1 VAGDDIDTKQDAG
14 PYDEAFAEPGV
25 PREQYAALMQALEGR
40 SVGALGREVADA
52 AAERGVT
59 FGEDAG
65 AFLIDPVPRVLTIE
79 EWRDLEAGLGQR
91 VRALAAFV
99 TDVYG
104 PRRIVAEGVVPARV
118 IESAAYYEPALAGSA
133 PARPVAIA
141 GLDVVRDRDGRFR
154 VLEDNVRTP
163 SGIAYAVA
171 ARELM
176 EARLPAP
183 PGGVRGIDDAFA
195 LLARALHAA
204 APDGPRRDSALVI
217 LSDGPENTAWWEH
230 CAIAERLRVPL
241 VELADLDV
249 AGDGLYARVDGR
261 PQRVDVVYRR
271 TNEDRLIGSDGRPT
285 SIGSVLHEPWRRGQV
300 GLVNAFGAGVA
311 DDKLAHAYVEEMIR
325 FYLGQE
331 PIVRSVHTY
340 DLCDPEVLEDV
351 LGRVDDLVIKPRDG
365 SGGHGVLVG
374 PHAQDDDRAATAEEL
389 RSRPEGYVAQEMIR
403 LSRHPTVVD
412 DRLEPRHVD
421 LRAFVFLAG
430 EDAAVLPGGL
440 TRVALDAGALV
451 VNSSQNGGAKD
462 TWVLA

>member
-1 VAGDDIDTKQDAG
+1 MDTKADAG
-14 PYDEAFAEPGV
+14 YYGEAFAEPRV
-25 PREQYAALMQALEGR
+25 PREQYTALMAALETR
-40 SVGALGREVADA
+40 SLRELAREVADA
-52 AAERGVT
+52 AADGGVT
-59 FGEDAG
+59 FGNDAG
-65 AFLIDPVPRVLTIE
+65 AFLLDPVPRVLTAE
-79 EWRDLEAGLGQR
+79 EWRDLEAGLIQR
-91 VRALAAFV
+91 VRALDAFV
-99 TDVYG
+99 ADVYG
-104 PRRIVAEGVVPARV
+104 PRRIVAEGVMPDYV

-141 GLDVVRDRDGRFR
+141 GLDVVRDHDGRFR

-171 ARELM
+171 ARELTQT
-176 EARLPAP
+176 RLPAP
-183 PGGVRGIDDAFA
+183 LQGLRGIDDAFA
-195 LLARALHAA
+195 LLAAALKAA
-204 APDGPRRDSALVI
+204 APAERRRDAAVVI

-230 CAIAERLRVPL
+230 CAIAERLRMPV
-241 VELADLDV
+241 VALADLDV
-249 AGDGLYARVDGR
+249 AADGLYARIDGH

-271 TNEDRLIGSDGRPT
+271 TNEDRLMGSDGHAT
-285 SIGSVLHEPWRRGQV
+285 SIGSVLQEPWRRGQV

-331 PIVRSVHTY
+331 PLVRSVHTY
-340 DLCDPEVLEDV
+340 DLSVPDALEDV
-351 LGRVDDLVIKPRDG
+351 LARVDDLVIKPREG
-365 SGGHGVLVG
+365 SGGDGILIG
-374 PHAQDDDRAATAEEL
+374 PHAHDGDRAATAEEL
-389 RSRPEGYVAQEMIR
+389 RRRPEGYVAQEVVR

-430 EDAAVLPGGL
+430 EHGAVLPGGL

>member
-1 VAGDDIDTKQDAG
+1 MAGDEIDTHADAG
-14 PYDEAFAEPGV
+14 YYEEAFVEPGV
-25 PREQYAALMQALEGR
+25 PRREYEALMQALGSR
-40 SVGALGREVADA
+40 SLRELGREVTA
-52 AAERGVT
+52 AAADRGVT
-59 FGEDAG
+59 FGEDG
-65 AFLIDPVPRVLTIE
+65 DAFLIDPVPRVLTAE
-79 EWRDLEAGLGQR
+79 AWSELEAGLIQR
-91 VRALAAFV
+91 VRALDAFV

-104 PRRIVAEGVVPARV
+104 ARRIVAEGVVPAYV
-118 IESAAYYEPALAGSA
+118 VESAAYYEPALTGSA

-141 GLDVVRDRDGRFR
+141 GLDVVRDHEGRFR

-176 EARLPAP
+176 RARLPEPAE
-183 PGGVRGIDDAFA
+183 VRGIDDAFA
-195 LLARALHAA
+195 LLAAALLAA
-204 APDGPRRDSALVI
+204 APNGGRRDSTLVV

-230 CAIAERLRVPL
+230 RAIAERLKVPL
-241 VELADLDV
+241 VALGDLDV
-249 AGDGLYARVDGR
+249 ASDGLYARIEGR
-261 PQRVDVVYRR
+261 PRRVDVVYRR

-285 SIGSVLHEPWRRGQV
+285 SVGAVLHEPWRRGQV

-311 DDKLAHAYVEEMIR
+311 VDKLAHAYVEDMIR

-331 PIVRSVHTY
+331 PLVRSVHTY
-340 DLCDPEVLEDV
+340 DLSDPDVLEEVLA
-351 LGRVDDLVIKPRDG
+351 RVDDLVIKPRDG

-374 PHAQDDDRAATAEEL
+374 PHADDGDRSATTEDV

-430 EDAAVLPGGL
+430 EHAAVLAGGL

>member
-1 VAGDDIDTKQDAG
+1 MAGDEIETNADDG
-14 PYDEAFAEPGV
+14 YYEEAFVEPGV
-25 PREQYAALMQALEGR
+25 PRREYEALIEALAGR
-40 SVGALGREVADA
+40 SLRELGREVSA
-52 AAERGVT
+52 AAAARGVT
-59 FGEDAG
+59 FGEDG
-65 AFLIDPVPRVLTIE
+65 DAFLIDPVPRVLTAE
-79 EWRDLEAGLGQR
+79 AWSELEAGLIQR
-91 VRALAAFV
+91 VRALDAFV

-104 PRRIVAEGVVPARV
+104 ARRIVAEGVVPAYV
-118 IESAAYYEPALAGSA
+118 VESAAYYEPALAGSA
-133 PARPVAIA
+133 PVRPVAVA
-141 GLDVVRDRDGRFR
+141 GLDIVRDHEGRFR

-176 EARLPAP
+176 RARLPEPA
-183 PGGVRGIDDAFA
+183 GGVRGIDDAFA
-195 LLARALHAA
+195 LLSAALHAA
-204 APDGPRRDSALVI
+204 APEGRRRDSALVV

-241 VELADLDV
+241 VELGDLDV

-261 PQRVDVVYRR
+261 PLRVDVVYRR

-285 SIGSVLHEPWRRGQV
+285 SVGSVLHEPWRRGQV
-300 GLVNAFGAGVA
+300 GLVNGFGAGVT
-311 DDKLAHAYVEEMIR
+311 DDKLAHAYVEEMVR

-331 PIVRSVHTY
+331 PIVRSVHSY
-340 DLCDPEVLEDV
+340 DLSDPEVLEEV
-351 LGRVDDLVIKPRDG
+351 LGRVDELVIKPRDG
-365 SGGHGVLVG
+365 SGGHGILVG
-374 PHAQDDDRAATAEEL
+374 PHADDGDRATTLAQL
-389 RSRPEGYVAQEMIR
+389 RSNPEGYVAQEMVR

-430 EDAAVLPGGL
+430 EHAAVLAGGL